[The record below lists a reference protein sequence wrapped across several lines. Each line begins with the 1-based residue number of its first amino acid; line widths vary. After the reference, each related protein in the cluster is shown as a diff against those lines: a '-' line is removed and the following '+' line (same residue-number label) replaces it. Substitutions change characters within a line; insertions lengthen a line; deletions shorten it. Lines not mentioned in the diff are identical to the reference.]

1 MCLKKN
7 NPWWRYCE
15 KKNKKEKI
23 GQIKI
28 GEKENPEWKK

>member
-1 MCLKKN
+1 V
-7 NPWWRYCE
+7 R

-23 GQIKI
+23 GQIRI